1 MKGVF
6 NMKNKRIVLWIVL
19 MVTAMLLLG
28 CSKKAGAQEFNS
40 PDELKAYLNKQKTN
54 GPDKPIQVTMNANA
68 PMLEKIRDVLNASGK
83 YVSLSFSGNTLT
95 AIPDI
100 AFFDKNTQKGCETLV
115 NISIPNSVTSIG
127 AGAFALCTNLTSVT
141 IPDSVT
147 GSIGESTFSQCTS
160 LTSATIGNGVTSIGN
175 TAFSAC
181 ENLVSVTIGNSVTSI
196 GDLAFTFTGLTS
208 VTIPNSVT
216 NIGMEAFEGCASLAS
231 VTIGNSVTR
240 IRGSAFAYC
249 TSLAS
254 ITIPTSVTRID
265 GAAFSECASLTSVT
279 FEGTIASY
287 SIGDYSFEGD
297 LRAKYQA
304 GGVGTYT
311 TTSPVSSSSKWTK
324 K

>member
-115 NISIPNSVTSIG
+115 NISIPN
-127 AGAFALCTNLTSVT
+127 
-141 IPDSVT
+141 SVT